1 MCALDINDAAVL
13 VCGVA
18 ALQKRS
24 LARRA
29 EFGGGVCFMER
40 VGISFGTPDKEHIT
54 RIAVHDSLLQVQYSG
69 TVCIHTHRAAAWGP

>member
-1 MCALDINDAAVL
+1 VCALDINDAAVL

-24 LARRA
+24 PARRA
-29 EFGGGVCFMER
+29 EFGGRVYFMER

-54 RIAVHDSLLQVQYSG
+54 MIVVHDSLVG
-69 TVCIHTHRAAAWGP
+69 AV